1 MRKTEPD
8 RARGKRKRLTDPIS
22 HKQSRS
28 DQAPGEE
35 VVQVSDKYV
44 GGGPPPSKYPLED
57 DQHRTGG

>member
-1 MRKTEPD
+1 MRKNEQAT
-8 RARGKRKRLTDPIS
+8 ARQARKRATDPIN

-35 VVQVSDKYV
+35 VVQVNDKYV

-57 DQHRTGG
+57 EQHRTGG

>member
-1 MRKTEPD
+1 MRTDKQASG
-8 RARGKRKRLTDPIS
+8 RRHKRVTDAINRKE
-22 HKQSRS
+22 HRS

-35 VVQVSDKYV
+35 VVQVNDKYV